1 MGVVQIE
8 RYLKMKLFYLLVN
21 LNFGEASPIAQSWN
35 NQRVELEAK
44 SSLTWDMTNNCGVR
58 PQGPMYPFP
67 PESKNSTLRAAHC
80 DIVPDGRYIRGYKC
94 ETKCQMSDQPVKIS
108 CDCFTRL
115 GYALVVKPCEWKM
128 SRKCPD
134 VPQYIQFDWECDPRV
149 ENCAEN
155 QYVPVLTTTKS
166 FTAALTT
173 TAQTTTSA
181 RSRLPTT
188 NILTTTVAT
197 TSITTRT
204 TVMTI
209 TTATSPT
216 TISSDMTTIFQN
228 FENENITVPNFTI
241 LDEISQKSNLT
252 DSQQNQIVINFNP
265 ILNNSVENGN
275 MTQMKPRN
283 LIQNLENEEMEH
295 FIRQK
300 AIELIFEGINTTDT
314 STAESRKRL
323 RVLHEFFHFANL

>member
-1 MGVVQIE
+1 MP
-8 RYLKMKLFYLLVN
+8 
-21 LNFGEASPIAQSWN
+21 A
-35 NQRVELEAK
+35 
-44 SSLTWDMTNNCGVR
+44 
-58 PQGPMYPFP
+58 
-67 PESKNSTLRAAHC
+67 
-80 DIVPDGRYIRGYKC
+80 
-94 ETKCQMSDQPVKIS
+94 
-108 CDCFTRL
+108 
-115 GYALVVKPCEWKM
+115 
-128 SRKCPD
+128 
-134 VPQYIQFDWECDPRV
+134 
-149 ENCAEN
+149 
-155 QYVPVLTTTKS
+155 LTTTKS

-188 NILTTTVAT
+188 KFLTTTVTT
-197 TSITTRT
+197 TSTTTRT
-204 TVMTI
+204 TMMTI

-228 FENENITVPNFTI
+228 FENKNITVPNSTI

-275 MTQMKPRN
+275 MTEMKPRN

-300 AIELIFEGINTTDT
+300 AIELVCGEKNSLKKGKLLMISN
-314 STAESRKRL
+314 
-323 RVLHEFFHFANL
+323 NL